1 MNNSVDIR
9 PKLGDILNGYQR
21 LSYRPETAI
30 AEFVDNSTAS
40 YYENQA
46 LFDILGETLFID
58 IVYDPSQSVLEITD
72 NAWGMDRQT
81 FADALTIAK
90 RPQKQG
96 GRNEYGMGM
105 KTAASW
111 FGKKWTVI
119 TKTSNSNEEY
129 TATVDINALM
139 NSNENEINIVTK
151 VVEDDSHYTK
161 VLISDLS
168 RRIQDRT
175 LTKLIGELSSIY
187 RSDINSGKITIR
199 VNGMPLSYDIPEILT
214 ETLDGIEKTWRKD
227 FSDYIIFDGVKY
239 DFNGFVA
246 LRKIGNYKETGFA
259 LLRRGRV
266 IVGGSDKNF
275 KPSEIFG
282 ASNSFQSLRIFGEVH
297 MDTWPVTQAKDA
309 FDWDLDGLKEA
320 FIERLREIVEEY
332 IDKAK
337 RTRKK
342 EKEEFVQVTIKDVRE
357 IAEKTHEDLSN
368 INEIDVESKSQIEI
382 SEVTDA
388 NSNVIPS
395 YMTSVKILN
404 KSYSIKVSFISD
416 ITKELISVN
425 EIPETHV
432 TEVIF
437 NTSHPYF
444 EEIKDQ
450 EAFIKVFQKYL
461 ILHVV
466 AEKYLTH
473 VSTNKGM
480 VYPFEVR
487 ETINRML
494 EEIKAN
500 SDNEI
505 FS

>member
-1 MNNSVDIR
+1 MNSLVDIR

-46 LFDILGETLFID
+46 IFDILGEKLLID
-58 IVYDPSQSVLEITD
+58 ITYDPRRSVLEITD
-72 NAWGMDRQT
+72 NAWGMDKVT

-111 FGKKWTVI
+111 FGKKWTVV
-119 TKTSNSNEEY
+119 TKTRGSSEEY

-139 NSNENEINIVTK
+139 NSNENEIRITAKK
-151 VVEDDSHYTK
+151 VDDKSHYTK
-161 VLISDLS
+161 ILISDLS

-175 LTKLIGELSSIY
+175 LTKLIDELSSIY

-199 VNGMPLSYDIPEILT
+199 VNGASLAYELPEILT
-214 ETLDGIEKTWRKD
+214 ETIDGIDKVWKKE
-227 FSDYIIFDGVKY
+227 FSSYIEFDGTRY
-239 DFNGFVA
+239 DFCGFVA

-266 IVGGSDKNF
+266 IVGGSEKNF
-275 KPSEIFG
+275 KPAEIFG
-282 ASNSFQSLRIFGEVH
+282 ASNSFQSLRIFGEVY
-297 MDTWPVTQAKDA
+297 MDNWPVTQAKDA
-309 FDWDLDGLKEA
+309 FDWDLDGLKEV
-320 FIERLREIVEEY
+320 FIDKLREIVADY

-337 RTRKK
+337 TTRKK
-342 EKEEFVQVTIKDVRE
+342 EKEEFVRITVKDVKE
-357 IAEKTHEDLSN
+357 IAENTHDDLENITDVVVEPKEEIKISQIQDENSN
-368 INEIDVESKSQIEI
+368 I
-382 SEVTDA
+382 
-388 NSNVIPS
+388 IPS
-395 YMTSVKILN
+395 YTTTVRILN
-404 KSYSIKVSFISD
+404 REYSIKVTFICD
-416 ITKELISVN
+416 INKELINVTDD
-425 EIPETHV
+425 EQAQI

-437 NTSHPYF
+437 NIAHPYF

-450 EAFIKVFQKYL
+450 DAFVKVFQKYM
-461 ILHVV
+461 ILHII
-466 AEKYLTH
+466 AEKYLSYI
-473 VSTNKGM
+473 STNKGM
-480 VYPFEVR
+480 VYPYEVR

-494 EEIKAN
+494 EEIKTK
-500 SDNEI
+500 SEKVV